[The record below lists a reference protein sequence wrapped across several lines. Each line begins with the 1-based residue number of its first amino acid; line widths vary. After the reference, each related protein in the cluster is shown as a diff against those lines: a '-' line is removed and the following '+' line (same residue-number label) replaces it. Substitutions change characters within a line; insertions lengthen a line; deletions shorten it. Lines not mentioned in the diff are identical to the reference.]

1 MDYIQLDMSDFNS
14 LEDWNTIETQIKR
27 SLWALYNLQ
36 HKRQL
41 EQMYK
46 NLLHSVT
53 KLSQADIDRR
63 RLGRSIIYDEQLT
76 KVQQELQE
84 LQSWL
89 MFATLL
95 DEKPQE

>member
-1 MDYIQLDMSDFNS
+1 MQ
-14 LEDWNTIETQIKR
+14 DWNDIETQIKR
-27 SLWALYNLQ
+27 SMWALYNLQ

-41 EQMYK
+41 EKMYK
-46 NLLHSVT
+46 NLLQSVT
-53 KLSQADIDRR
+53 ELSRADVDRR
-63 RLGRSIIYDEQLT
+63 RLGRSSKYDDQLV

-95 DEKPQE
+95 DEKPKD

>member
-1 MDYIQLDMSDFNS
+1 MSEFKSIQ
-14 LEDWNTIETQIKR
+14 DWNKIETQIKR
-27 SLWALYNLQ
+27 SMWALYNLQ
-36 HKRQL
+36 NKRQL

-46 NLLHSVT
+46 NVIQSIT
-53 KLSQADIDRR
+53 ELSLADVDRR
-63 RLGRSIIYDEQLT
+63 RSGHSVKYDEQLA

-95 DEKPQE
+95 DQKPEE

>member
-1 MDYIQLDMSDFNS
+1 MSEMQS
-14 LEDWNTIETQIKR
+14 LHDWQKIDTQIKR
-27 SLWALYNLQ
+27 SLWSLYNLQ

-46 NLLHSVT
+46 NLTTSITELSKADVERRRFGHSV
-53 KLSQADIDRR
+53 K
-63 RLGRSIIYDEQLT
+63 YDEQLA
-76 KVQQELQE
+76 KVQQQLQE

-95 DEKPQE
+95 DQKPEE

>member
-1 MDYIQLDMSDFNS
+1 MSEFQS
-14 LEDWNTIETQIKR
+14 LHDWQAIDKQI
-27 SLWALYNLQ
+27 SSSIWALHNLQ

-41 EQMYK
+41 EKMYK
-46 NLLHSVT
+46 NLANSVT
-53 KLSQADIDRR
+53 GLSKADVDRR
-63 RLGRSIIYDEQLT
+63 RLGHSPKYNEQLA

-95 DEKPQE
+95 DEKPKE

>member
-1 MDYIQLDMSDFNS
+1 MSEFNS
-14 LEDWNTIETQIKR
+14 MQDWNAIETQIKR

-41 EQMYK
+41 ERMYK
-46 NLLHSVT
+46 NVLQSVT
-53 KLSQADIDRR
+53 ELSKLDVDRR
-63 RLGRSIIYDEQLT
+63 RLGRSVKYDEQLL

-95 DEKPQE
+95 DEKPKE

>member
-1 MDYIQLDMSDFNS
+1 MQ
-14 LEDWNTIETQIKR
+14 DWNAIETQIKR

-41 EQMYK
+41 ERMYK
-46 NLLHSVT
+46 NVLQSITELS
-53 KLSQADIDRR
+53 KLDVDRR
-63 RLGRSIIYDEQLT
+63 RFGRSTKYDEQLA

-95 DEKPQE
+95 DEKPEE

>member
-1 MDYIQLDMSDFNS
+1 MQ
-14 LEDWNTIETQIKR
+14 DWNAIETQIKR

-41 EQMYK
+41 ERMYK
-46 NLLHSVT
+46 NLTQSITELS
-53 KLSQADIDRR
+53 KLDVDRR
-63 RLGRSIIYDEQLT
+63 RFGRSTKYDEQLL

-95 DEKPQE
+95 DEKPEE

>member
-1 MDYIQLDMSDFNS
+1 MGMSEFQS
-14 LEDWNTIETQIKR
+14 MHDWQSIDKQI
-27 SLWALYNLQ
+27 SSSIWALYNLQ

-41 EQMYK
+41 ELMYK
-46 NLLHSVT
+46 NLAKSVT
-53 KLSQADIDRR
+53 GLSKADVDRR
-63 RLGRSIIYDEQLT
+63 RYGHSPKYDEQLV

-95 DEKPQE
+95 DEKPKE

>member
-1 MDYIQLDMSDFNS
+1 MNEFQS
-14 LEDWNTIETQIKR
+14 LHDWQQIEAQIKR
-27 SLWALYNLQ
+27 NLWALHNLQ

-41 EQMYK
+41 DRMYK
-46 NLLHSVT
+46 NLIQSVT
-53 KLSQADIDRR
+53 SLSKADVDRR
-63 RLGRSIIYDEQLT
+63 RLGRSIKYDEQLA

-95 DEKPQE
+95 DEKPEE

>member
-1 MDYIQLDMSDFNS
+1 MSEFNS
-14 LEDWNTIETQIKR
+14 MQDWNTIEIQIKR

-36 HKRQL
+36 NKRQL
-41 EQMYK
+41 EKMYK
-46 NLLHSVT
+46 NLIESVT
-53 KLSQADIDRR
+53 ELSRADVDRR
-63 RLGRSIIYDEQLT
+63 RLGRSAKYDEQLA

-95 DEKPQE
+95 DEKPRE

>member
-1 MDYIQLDMSDFNS
+1 MSDFRS
-14 LEDWNTIETQIKR
+14 LDDWPQIETQIKR
-27 SLWALYNLQ
+27 NLWALHNLQ
-36 HKRQL
+36 HKRQV
-41 EQMYK
+41 EKIYK
-46 NLLHSVT
+46 NLLESVNQLSKESVIKRRYGHSI
-53 KLSQADIDRR
+53 Q
-63 RLGRSIIYDEQLT
+63 YEEQLA

>member
-1 MDYIQLDMSDFNS
+1 MSEFNS
-14 LEDWNTIETQIKR
+14 MQDWNAIETQIKR

-41 EQMYK
+41 ERMYK
-46 NLLHSVT
+46 NVLQSVT
-53 KLSQADIDRR
+53 ELSKLDVERR
-63 RLGRSIIYDEQLT
+63 RLGRSSKYDEQLL
-76 KVQQELQE
+76 KVQQQLQE

-95 DEKPQE
+95 DEKPEE

>member
-1 MDYIQLDMSDFNS
+1 MQ
-14 LEDWNTIETQIKR
+14 DWNAIETQIKR

-41 EQMYK
+41 ERMYK
-46 NLLHSVT
+46 NVLQSVT
-53 KLSQADIDRR
+53 ELSKLDVDRR
-63 RLGRSIIYDEQLT
+63 RLGRSVKYDEQLL

-95 DEKPQE
+95 DEKPEE